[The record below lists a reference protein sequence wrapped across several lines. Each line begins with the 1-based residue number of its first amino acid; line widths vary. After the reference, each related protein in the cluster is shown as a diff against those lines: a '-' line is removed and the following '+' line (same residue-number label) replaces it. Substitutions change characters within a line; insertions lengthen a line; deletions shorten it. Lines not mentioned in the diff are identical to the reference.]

1 MREFIIIAVS
11 IVFAIIVYPIVF
23 PGRSVILSV
32 RGLSEQNAGQKYKY
46 QILFKLRSCK
56 DVELIFVF

>member
-32 RGLSEQNAGQKYKY
+32 RGLFRAKCRTEI
-46 QILFKLRSCK
+46 QIP
-56 DVELIFVF
+56 DIV